1 MFYFILKNTHNILRW
16 VVLLSALV
24 TLYAVFSGMLRR
36 QAWGMLQRISGL
48 VFSSSV
54 GLQIIL
60 GLVLYGISPITTG
73 AMKDMGTAMKNSMLR
88 FYAVEHIFIMI
99 LAFVAAQLGYSL
111 SKRSDNDARKYR
123 IAAIGYSLAVL
134 LILAGIPWKYSL
146 LFPAF

>member
-1 MFYFILKNTHNILRW
+1 MFYLILKNTHNILRW

-24 TLYAVFSGMLRR
+24 TLYAVFGGMLRR
-36 QAWGMLQRISGL
+36 QAWGVLQRVSGL
-48 VFSSSV
+48 VFSSAV
-54 GLQIIL
+54 GLQIVL
-60 GLVLYGISPITTG
+60 GLVLYGISPITLG
-73 AMKDMGTAMKNSMLR
+73 AMKDMSAAMKNSMMR